1 MKYKFTD
8 SPIYQRDVYFEKKHR
23 TIHCLMKV
31 KNYITPSAQIFR
43 KRKGVS
49 DYLCRKIS
57 NNQITEAIWY

>member
-8 SPIYQRDVYFEKKHR
+8 SPIYQRDVYFKEKHR

-31 KNYITPSAQIFR
+31 KNCTTPSAQIFR